1 MKVTRRQLRR
11 IIKEEKTKLIKE
23 QSHMSGRNQG
33 AMEQLYNAIDSLIA
47 LGIDGEEIIDHV
59 QLHLDDAHGGYPEHP
74 GQDMV
79 ETDEPAAMDEGTELD
94 DMPDSWRQILGDHI
108 KGQQ

>member
-1 MKVTRRQLRR
+1 MKITRQRIKR
-11 IIKEEKTKLIKE
+11 IIKEQTRQPRTEN
-23 QSHMSGRNQG
+23 RG
-33 AMEQLYNAIDSLIA
+33 AMEQLHNAIDSLIA
-47 LGIDGEEIIDHV
+47 LGSDGEEIINHV

-108 KGQQ
+108 KG

>member
-1 MKVTRRQLRR
+1 MKITKRQLRR

-23 QSHMSGRNQG
+23 QLHMSGRN
-33 AMEQLYNAIDSLIA
+33 
-47 LGIDGEEIIDHV
+47 
-59 QLHLDDAHGGYPEHP
+59 LHLDDAHGGYPEHP